1 MDALPVDTGQIV
13 ITASRVPEE
22 QSQTPASVTITDA
35 DRIERLGEPLVPA
48 LLRLTP
54 SVAVTQQG
62 PAGLLTEVRIRGA
75 ETNHTLLFVDG
86 IRANDPA
93 AGDFARFEL
102 LNADLVSRVEVVRG
116 PQSALWGSEAIG
128 GVVAV
133 EGVTDARQAGALAE
147 AGSFGFRRAAASGA
161 ARSGSAEI
169 AGGIG
174 WQRSDGIDSFSG
186 DGDRDGY
193 RNLSARLRGTVRL
206 GPLASLNAAAF
217 ALTGRS
223 DFDGYDELTFE
234 RADTLDT
241 SSNRLAAGRLWVEL
255 GESGSGW
262 SGRAGASLLGST
274 NRNERGG
281 EPVNRTRGTR
291 STFDA
296 QAEHRF
302 SAGPVASSLILAAD
316 GSRETFRARDTIYF
330 GATDQ
335 DRSRSHLALTA
346 EWRAVAGAFTGGL
359 AARRDMFNRFRDAT
373 SLRASLR
380 ADLGG
385 GFAAAGSYAQG
396 IAQPTFFDL
405 YGFFPGN
412 FVGNPDLRPESS
424 RGIEAS
430 LRFRRPAFAA
440 SLTAFRQRLHDE
452 IVSTFDFA
460 TFLASAANSEAESRR
475 WGVETELAW
484 KPLDSLR
491 LSASYAYLRA
501 TQPDTAGGRQLAE
514 LRRPRHSGSLA
525 VDGAAGRWSYG
536 ASLAYVGARSDFQE
550 VRPFGTVRLDPYWLA
565 GARAAF
571 AVRPGVELFARASNL
586 FDSRYEDSA
595 GYRTEGRGLFG
606 GLSLSAGPR
615 SSR

>member
-1 MDALPVDTGQIV
+1 VDALPIEPAPIV

-22 QSQTPASVTITDA
+22 ESKTPASVTVIDA
-35 DRIERLGEPLVPA
+35 DRIDRLGEPLVPA
-48 LLRLTP
+48 LLRLAP

-133 EGVTDARQAGALAE
+133 EGVTDSQPLGALAE

-161 ARSGSAEI
+161 VTSGSAGI
-169 AGGIG
+169 AGAVG
-174 WQRSDGIDSFSG
+174 WQRSDGIDSFG
-186 DGDRDGY
+186 GGGDRDGY
-193 RNLSARLRGTVRL
+193 RNLSARLRGTLRL
-206 GPLASLNAAAF
+206 GPAASLNAAAF
-217 ALTGRS
+217 ALTGQS
-223 DFDGYDELTFE
+223 DFDGYDEVTFE
-234 RADTLDT
+234 RADTGDT
-241 SSNRLAAGRLWVEL
+241 SRNRLAAGRLWIEI
-255 GESGSGW
+255 GSRSSAW

-274 NRNERGG
+274 NRNARDG

-291 STFDA
+291 RTFDA
-296 QAEHRF
+296 QLEHRF
-302 SAGPVASSLILAAD
+302 SAGPAEHSLILAAD
-316 GSRETFRARDTIYF
+316 SARERFHARDTVYF

-335 DRSRSHLALTA
+335 DRSRSHMAVTA
-346 EWRAVAGAFTGGL
+346 QWRAVAGGFTGDV
-359 AARRDMFNRFRDAT
+359 AARRDMFDRFKDAT
-373 SLRASLR
+373 SIRASLR
-380 ADLGG
+380 ADVGG
-385 GFAAAGSYAQG
+385 GFAVAGSYAEG

-412 FVGNPDLRPESS
+412 FVGNPGLKPETS

-430 LRFRRPAFAA
+430 IRFRRPGIAV

-460 TFLASAANSEAESRR
+460 TFLASAANSESESRR
-475 WGVETELAW
+475 WGIETELAW
-484 KPLDSLR
+484 KPLEALR
-491 LSASYAYLRA
+491 VTASHTYLRS
-501 TQPDTAGGRQLAE
+501 TQPESAGGGQVTE
-514 LRRPRHSGSLA
+514 LRRPEHSGSLA
-525 VDGAAGRWSYG
+525 LDGAGGRWSYG
-536 ASLAYVGARSDFQE
+536 ASLAYVGPRKDFQE
-550 VRPFGTVRLDPYWLA
+550 VRPFGTVRLDHYWLA
-565 GARAAF
+565 GARVAYAL
-571 AVRPGVELFARASNL
+571 RPGVELFARASNL

-595 GYRTEGRGLFG
+595 GYRTEGRGLFAG
-606 GLSLSAGPR
+606 ISLSAGQQ